1 MKAILNTGDRL
12 TQQDPVACGT
22 RIAADGWVPTR
33 ALLLLGLEFGWRRG
47 SGWGPEAGRTGSAV
61 RMQSAEAPLEPA
73 SKAGERLG
81 AQGCGESGKHT
92 VPGGTDL
99 TQRTLSQAAFT
110 SLRQRTA
117 AHLSSRSLN
126 QIILLSWPDALRP
139 SHHVIA
145 GLTGHWRLGGRGR
158 GEALAAVCPPVPGEV
173 VS

>member
-1 MKAILNTGDRL
+1 M
-12 TQQDPVACGT
+12 
-22 RIAADGWVPTR
+22 
-33 ALLLLGLEFGWRRG
+33 
-47 SGWGPEAGRTGSAV
+47 GPESQQMAGCQPEPFCCLGSNLGGKGAAAGDQKQAAQAPPV